1 MTLTRLLRP
10 ARGFIAAA
18 VILMLAGCASGG
30 EAAPALAPILQRP
43 QTPEDVATRFLD
55 LWKAGDYPAMYALLS
70 PQSQAQVSLP
80 VFQTAYQDALAII
93 NPTEITYALLSSR
106 IQGASAEVLYNLS
119 FVAPVFGTIPD
130 NERTM
135 RLVQSGNGWGIAWST
150 MDIINGMV
158 TGSRI
163 DLSSRRSPRAEIYDR
178 NGSVLVEQGGTLT
191 ALYAAQQDMPNVDAC
206 LDLLA
211 RVLMRHRYDLERYF
225 ARFNPETLFYIGEI
239 DAETDAAEGQ
249 TIRSTCGVSS
259 SFERQTRR
267 YVGYGGAAQV
277 TGYISFIP
285 QDQVES
291 YAARGY
297 ASGELVGRTGVERE
311 FEEFLAGAPEKVLRV
326 ISPANIV
333 LRELAGRAGTD
344 PLPVTLTI
352 DRQLQMAA
360 AQAVADAYNYAY
372 PSGNWGS
379 PVHSPG
385 AGVVVLDVKTGAVRA
400 LVSFPY
406 FDPGLFNPDT
416 PALAQYPTW
425 IADLQSDPRQPFTN
439 RVTQQQ
445 YFPGSTFKIVTTAA
459 AASEGVMNEPTFDC
473 QIEWDGRERYGDSSS
488 PRYDWRRFELPDS
501 PFSKPAGP
509 VTMSQALMASC
520 NPFFY
525 EMGARL
531 FLRGPDT
538 LTRYAR
544 QMGFG
549 AATRINVL
557 PEVSG
562 SLPPTASVEQ
572 GINEAIGQGGVQ
584 VTLIQMARMVAAIA
598 NGGTLY
604 RPYLVERIGGQDGT
618 KPIFQGEPEAAG
630 SIGLSD
636 EALAVVREGMCGVVS
651 NTELGTAS
659 FVFTGAAYTVCGK
672 TGTAQSGRIEPYGWF
687 VAYAPAE
694 NPEIAIAAMVEF
706 SREGSETAAPIIRR
720 ILDAYFQQPYAPFP
734 EWWNTI
740 EYIPLEIPANQ
751 TGG

>member
-1 MTLTRLLRP
+1 MTLTALIRLLR
-10 ARGFIAAA
+10 GLIAA
-18 VILMLAGCASGG
+18 VVVFIMAGCAGGG
-30 EAAPALAPILQRP
+30 EAAPGLAPILQGP
-43 QTPEDVATRFLD
+43 QTPQDVATRFLD
-55 LWKAGDYPAMYALLS
+55 SWKAGDYPAMYALLS
-70 PQSQAQVSLP
+70 PQSQAEVSLP

-93 NPTEITYALLSSR
+93 NPTEITYAVLSSR

-119 FVAPVFGTIPD
+119 FVAPVFGTISD
-130 NERTM
+130 NERTL
-135 RLVQSGNGWGIAWST
+135 RLVQSGSGWSIAWST
-150 MDIINGMV
+150 MDIINGMAS
-158 TGSRI
+158 GSRV

-178 NGSVLVEQGGTLT
+178 NGSVLVEQGGTMI
-191 ALYAAQQDMPNVDAC
+191 ALYGAQQDMPDVSAC

-211 RVLMRHRYDLERYF
+211 RVLMRHRYDLEQYF
-225 ARFNPETLFYIGEI
+225 GRFNAETLFYIGEI

-249 TIRSTCGVSS
+249 TIRDTCGVSS
-259 SFERQTRR
+259 TFDRQTRR

-285 QDQVES
+285 QDEVEN

-297 ASGELVGRTGVERE
+297 ESGELVGRTGVERE
-311 FEEFLAGAPEKVLRV
+311 FEEFLAGAPEKVLRI
-326 ISPANIV
+326 ISPANVV

-352 DRQLQMAA
+352 DRRLQMAA
-360 AQAVADAYNYAY
+360 AQAVVDAYNYAY

-385 AGVVVLDVKTGAVRA
+385 AGMVVLDVKTGAVRA

-459 AASEGVMNEPTFDC
+459 AASEGVMTEPTFDC

-509 VTMSQALMASC
+509 ITMSQALMASC

-531 FLRGPDT
+531 FLRGPDV
-538 LTRYAR
+538 LTGYAR

-549 AATRINVL
+549 TATNVTVL

-562 SLPPTASVEQ
+562 SLPPTTSVEQ

-584 VTLIQMARMVAAIA
+584 VTLIQQARMVAAIA

-604 RPYLVERIGGQDGT
+604 RPYLVERIGGENGT
-618 KPIFQGEPEAAG
+618 TPIFQGEPEVAG
-630 SIGLSD
+630 TIGLSE

-651 NTELGTAS
+651 NTDLGTAS

-672 TGTAQSGRIEPYGWF
+672 TGTAQSGRVEPYGWF
-687 VAYAPAE
+687 VAYAPAD
-694 NPEIAIAAMVEF
+694 NPEIAIAGMVEF

-734 EWWNTI
+734 EWWNTL